1 MRKAT
6 IAHRRQHAA
15 GPRPLHRAAAA
26 AALCL
31 ALAGCSWLEPHK
43 IDVQQGNIVDR
54 AARDELRTGMT
65 RKQVRFLLG
74 NPVVSD
80 PFHADRW
87 DYIYYVTQA
96 GQSPYPT
103 PKRLSL
109 FFEGDVLTRVLDEYF
124 DRDDAAQATD
134 GES

>member
-1 MRKAT
+1 MRNA
-6 IAHRRQHAA
+6 IVARIRRHAA
-15 GPRPLHRAAAA
+15 GSRRLHRAAA

-31 ALAGCSWLEPHK
+31 ALAGCSLLEPHK

-54 AARDELRTGMT
+54 SARDELRTGMT

-74 NPVVSD
+74 NPVISD
-80 PFHADRW
+80 SFHPDRW
-87 DYIYYVTQA
+87 DYIYYVTPA
-96 GQSPYPT
+96 GRSPDPV

-109 FFEGDVLTRVLDEYF
+109 FFDGDVLTRVLDEYF
-124 DRDDAAQATD
+124 DGSEAVEASD